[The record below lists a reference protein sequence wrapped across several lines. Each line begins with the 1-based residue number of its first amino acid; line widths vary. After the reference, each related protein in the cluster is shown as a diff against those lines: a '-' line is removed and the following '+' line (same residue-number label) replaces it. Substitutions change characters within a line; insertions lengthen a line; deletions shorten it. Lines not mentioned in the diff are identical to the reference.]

1 MTEPEKVQ
9 WTRLSAEAVAI
20 VASILFAFAIDA
32 WWDEEQERENLRDL
46 LVGLRDDLQQGKEY
60 VAFRQEVAIAREK
73 SIIELLEAAFDQDS
87 KLSEASIDR
96 LLSDMVWY
104 FDDVPISEGGINS
117 LIYSGILGSIENEKL
132 RREIA
137 DWPRAIIYIRNQ
149 LKEDYDVYIDVWMPF
164 MRDYG
169 YLPQIYKTI
178 THVPGHS
185 ELPYSG
191 LLIQPKETINHS
203 SLLGDKR
210 FHNILVHLWD
220 VQNNLQGTYDDA
232 ESRLD
237 LSIRL
242 IEEEL
247 AQ

>member
-1 MTEPEKVQ
+1 MTEPQKVQ

-32 WWDEEQERENLRDL
+32 WWDEEQERENVRDL
-46 LVGLRDDLQQGKEY
+46 LVGLLDDLQHGKEY
-60 VAFRQEVAIAREK
+60 VAFRQAVSIAREK
-73 SIIELLEAAFDQDS
+73 SIVELLEAAFDQDS

-104 FDDVPISEGGINS
+104 FDDVPIAEGGINS
-117 LIYSGILGSIENEKL
+117 LIFSGTLGSIENEKL

-191 LLIQPKETINHS
+191 LLVQPKETMNHS

-232 ESRLD
+232 ESRLN